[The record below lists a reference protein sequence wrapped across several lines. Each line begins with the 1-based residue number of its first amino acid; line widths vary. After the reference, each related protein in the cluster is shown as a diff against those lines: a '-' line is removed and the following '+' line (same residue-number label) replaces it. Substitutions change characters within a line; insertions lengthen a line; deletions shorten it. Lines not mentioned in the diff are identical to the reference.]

1 MSDNRKRKQ
10 AQPQPNNPNGQNNP
24 NNKKEPGRWRGLLT
38 TLFYVAAVF
47 LVVSWFFGDKDSRTK
62 KELSYTKF
70 TAYVES
76 NMVEKLVVYDD
87 NSAKATIRPM
97 HYAIVFGDQDSG
109 EAAKGLIKTQVP
121 SNEEVSKFMDSV
133 NADRKEKGLAAIDVS
148 FEKSKDYWYL
158 ILMNILPFL
167 FIILFFV
174 WMSRGISGAGGIG
187 GIFGVGKAQ
196 AQVFDKDKQQKVTFK
211 DVAGLEGAKQEV
223 EEIVSFLK
231 NPDKYTALGGKIPK
245 GALLVGPPG
254 TGKTLLAKAVAG
266 EADVPFLS
274 MSGSDFVEMFVGVG
288 ASRVRDLFRQA
299 KEKAPCIIFIDEI
312 DAVGRARGKN
322 VLTGGNDEREST
334 LNQLLT
340 EMDGFGTNSGVIIL
354 AATNRADVLDSALLR
369 AGRFDRQ
376 IHVELPDLQ
385 ERKEIFGV
393 HLRNIKLAKEVDV
406 DFLAKQTP
414 GFSGADIANVCNEAA
429 LIAAR
434 HDKKQ
439 VDKQDFMDAV
449 DRIIGGLERKTKIMT
464 QEEKRSVA
472 YHEAG
477 HATISWLLQYA
488 NPLVKVTIVPRGV
501 ALGAAWYLPEERQLT
516 TKEHILD
523 ELCSL
528 LGGRAAEQLFLDHTS
543 TGALND
549 LERATKQAYA
559 MVAYY
564 GMSDKLK
571 DVSFYDSTGRY
582 EYGFSKPYSESTA
595 ETIDKETEAI
605 IAEQMKRAK
614 QILKDH
620 ADQHHELAEMLVERE
635 VITHEDVEHILGPRP
650 WKSRGDEII
659 AANTALSGA
668 TETPETQEIPETP
681 ENPDKPE

>member
-1 MSDNRKRKQ
+1 M
-10 AQPQPNNPNGQNNP
+10 QPNQDNQNPKGP
-24 NNKKEPGRWRGLLT
+24 RKWGRIIT
-38 TLFYVAAVF
+38 TLLYVVAVF
-47 LVVSWFFGDKDSRTK
+47 LVAGWIFDGKDSSRAK

-70 TAYVES
+70 AAYVES
-76 NMVEKLVVYDD
+76 NMVEKVVIYDD

-97 HYAIVFGDQDSG
+97 HYAIVFGSQDAG
-109 EAAKGLIKTQVP
+109 ESAKGLIRTQVP
-121 SNEEVSKFMDSV
+121 SNEEVAKYMDTI
-133 NADRKEKGLAAIDVS
+133 NASRKEQGMAAVDVT

-158 ILMNILPFL
+158 ILVNILPFAL
-167 FIILFFV
+167 LILFFI
-174 WMSRGISGAGGIG
+174 WMSRGIGNAGGIG
-187 GIFGVGKAQ
+187 GVFGVGKAQ

-322 VLTGGNDEREST
+322 MLAGGNDEREST

-385 ERKEIFGV
+385 ERKDIFGV
-393 HLRNIKLAKEVDV
+393 HLRNIKLSKNVDV

-434 HDKKQ
+434 HDKKE

-464 QEEKRSVA
+464 VEEKRSVA

-582 EYGFSKPYSESTA
+582 EYGFTKPYSESTA

-614 QILKDH
+614 QILTDH
-620 ADQHHELAEMLVERE
+620 AEQHHQLAEMLVERE
-635 VITHEDVEHILGPRP
+635 VITHEDVERILGPRP

-659 AANTALSGA
+659 TANAEAKQKEAEAKKAAKKPRRRTSKKDEA
-668 TETPETQEIPETP
+668 TDETES
-681 ENPDKPE
+681 KA